1 MDKVID
7 ASSQVY
13 DFCSVRVG
21 NFLEGLDKSAVEK
34 RIDDQANPMIWIAGH
49 ITVSRCNLA
58 RALGRPV
65 DHGWGDRFDRG
76 AEADDPR
83 PFPSADEVLAKWAET
98 SEVLTRR
105 FEELSDEELSAPAP
119 RDFPVRDKSVRG
131 MINFLGCHEAYHV
144 GQLGFLRQWVTRG

>member
-1 MDKVID
+1 MDKVME

-21 NFLEGLDKSAVEK
+21 NFLEGLDEGAVEK
-34 RIDDQANPMIWIAGH
+34 RIGDQANPMIWIAGH

-76 AEADDPR
+76 AEVDDPR
-83 PFPSADEVLAKWAET
+83 LFLP
-98 SEVLTRR
+98 LTRR
-105 FEELSDEELSAPAP
+105 RRSGRRQP
-119 RDFPVRDKSVRG
+119 RSSRGVLKS
-131 MINFLGCHEAYHV
+131 
-144 GQLGFLRQWVTRG
+144 